1 MDTSN
6 PEPGDLG
13 GELRRLGENL
23 RQVFTTAWAS
33 DDRQRIQR
41 ELEAGLTEVAEALK
55 SAADDFRQSDAGR
68 QFEQEVRDLGQRI
81 QSGELESHVRADLMQ
96 VLRTINAELDR
107 AAQGMASRP
116 TDRGSDKQGPP

>member
-13 GELRRLGENL
+13 RELRILGENL

-33 DDRQRIQR
+33 EDRRRLQSEI
-41 ELEAGLTEVAEALK
+41 ETGLSEMAEAVR

-68 QFEQEVRDLGQRI
+68 QAEKDLQDLGQRI
-81 QSGELESHVRADLMQ
+81 QSGEFESQVRTDLMQ
-96 VLRTINAELDR
+96 VLRNVNAELDR
-107 AAQGMASRP
+107 AAEGMKRRSP
-116 TDRGSDKQGPP
+116 TGGTGEESPK